1 MFDKQLIRKNIII
14 VICIIAIILA
24 IMLIRRTFSRYESQ
38 ADSEIEAG
46 LTFWVV
52 NDSFQED
59 AVYIGDMEPGEQRDI
74 EFSVSNYNDSISSKV
89 PIEYS
94 AIVNTTT
101 NMPLEYEIYK
111 RVDGNDEK
119 CDISEEIYQDDDGT
133 YYKKM
138 ETQNFE
144 LGFVKE
150 DSDKETQNFVL
161 KIIFPSYNED
171 GLNDGNADDDN
182 WQFSDLLEYV
192 KISIDAR
199 QKVEV

>member
-1 MFDKQLIRKNIII
+1 
-14 VICIIAIILA
+14 
-24 IMLIRRTFSRYESQ
+24 
-38 ADSEIEAG
+38 
-46 LTFWVV
+46 
-52 NDSFQED
+52 
-59 AVYIGDMEPGEQRDI
+59 
-74 EFSVSNYNDSISSKV
+74 
-89 PIEYS
+89 
-94 AIVNTTT
+94 
-101 NMPLEYEIYK
+101 MPLEYEIYK